1 MRRINN
7 PPFIFKKRVVFLE
20 TAEKNQKTVKR
31 KKRFNFWPSLFIGP
45 HLLIFLVFTLIPF
58 AYGIYIAFTQWDLFT
73 DPVFVGLE
81 NFITILFDQSSSFYN
96 QFWNGL
102 SNTFFFVI
110 ITVPFCIIVPL
121 ILATILSTKP
131 KLHRFFQ
138 SVFYIPSLFAISAV
152 MIIWQFL
159 LSVTYG
165 PLNHYFD
172 IDFNLL
178 GTQPYAWI
186 ALVVVT
192 VWWSI
197 GGNLVIYQAAISG
210 VSKDMLEAAEMDGAS
225 PFRKLVSIVIPS
237 IRFQIL
243 YTTIMTTIAQFN
255 IYGQP
260 LMLTGGG
267 PNQSTEVLIMNVQQ
281 NAFGSG
287 VARAGIASAMAV
299 MLGLCIMIVSIFQ
312 FIVLRRQD

>member
-1 MRRINN
+1 METVERKQANE
-7 PPFIFKKRVVFLE
+7 KR
-20 TAEKNQKTVKR
+20 R
-31 KKRFNFWPSLFIGP
+31 KKLNFWPTFFIGP

-58 AYGIYIAFTQWDLFT
+58 GYGIYIAFTQWDLFT
-73 DPVFVGLE
+73 EPVFIGLE
-81 NFITILFDQSSSFYN
+81 NFKTILFDQDSSFYT

-102 SNTFFFVI
+102 GNTFFFVV

-121 ILATILSTKP
+121 ILATILSNRP
-131 KLHRFFQ
+131 KLNRLFQ
-138 SVFYIPSLFAISAV
+138 SIFYVPSLFAISAV

-159 LSVTYG
+159 LSSTYG

-172 IDFNLL
+172 INFNLL

-192 VWWSI
+192 VWWTI
-197 GGNLVIYQAAISG
+197 GGNLVIYQAAING
-210 VSKDMLEAAEMDGAS
+210 VSKDMLEAAEMDGAT
-225 PFRKLVSIVIPS
+225 PFRKLISIVIPS

-255 IYGQP
+255 VYGQP

-267 PNQSTEVLIMNVQQ
+267 PNRTTQVLIMDIQQ

-299 MLGLCIMIVSIFQ
+299 MLGLCIMVVSIFQ
-312 FIVLRRQD
+312 FIALRRQD